1 MLVRRIERLEAENSA
16 LIAENAALKA
26 ENADL
31 KERLGMNSSNSSK
44 PPSSDPPNKPS
55 HPDKPTRGA
64 KQRGPKDGH
73 PGNTRSSFE
82 SPDVA
87 VDLRAEICPDCATP
101 LDGKGTL
108 TGTRTVAEMVEKP
121 VIVTEYRSWL
131 RVCPCCG
138 KRVEAP
144 EPQGLLP
151 GFSLGPRLIGFLGM
165 LDHYGNVTSE
175 KLATLMD
182 EAFNL
187 PICEGT
193 LDNANQWLNASLAA
207 PVAELQEI
215 LPTLPHA
222 HIDETGWSIDGERH
236 WLWVFSTQ
244 ELTFTVIRKSR
255 GAKVLLEMLSAAFP
269 GLISCDFWIAYR
281 SKDGVAGTRTFC
293 WAHLA
298 REAQALIDGYNST
311 AQKMGRELRR
321 LLRKGWLHYRGLM
334 RGRIDVVAFQRLGD
348 RLKQRILELLATYDV
363 PLPPKAKA
371 LRKRLLT
378 HIGGYFEWYLHP
390 GVPPDNNPGEQAIRP
405 AVVNRKISGGN
416 RSQWGAELTARMQTV
431 LGTCRKQG
439 REILD
444 TLSAYLLALAH
455 PGLSYPSLVPLIHS
469 TS

>member
-1 MLVRRIERLEAENSA
+1 M
-16 LIAENAALKA
+16 AENANLKQ
-26 ENADL
+26 
-31 KERLGMNSSNSSK
+31 RLGMNSKNSSK

-55 HPDKPTRGA
+55 ALEKPTRSA
-64 KQRGPKDGH
+64 KRGPKAGH
-73 PGNTRSSFE
+73 PGSTRSSFE
-82 SPDVA
+82 APDVT
-87 VDLRAEICPDCATP
+87 VDLRAEICPDCETA
-101 LDGKGTL
+101 LDGEGTL
-108 TGTRTVAEMVEKP
+108 TGTRAVAEMVERP
-121 VIVTEYRSWL
+121 VIVTEYRSWV

-144 EPQGLLP
+144 EPQGVLP

-182 EAFNL
+182 EGFNL

-193 LDNANQWLNASLAA
+193 LDKANQWLNASLAA

-215 LPTLPHA
+215 LPALPHA

-236 WLWVFSTQ
+236 WLWTIATPT
-244 ELTFTVIRKSR
+244 LTFTVIRPSR
-255 GAKVLLEMLSAAFP
+255 GAGVLVELLTACYP
-269 GLISCDFWIAYR
+269 GLISCDFWSAYR
-281 SKDGVAGTRTFC
+281 SKDGVAGSRAFC

-298 REAQALIDGYNST
+298 REAQAQIDGYHPT
-311 AQKMGRELRR
+311 ARELGRELKR
-321 LLRKGWLHYRGLM
+321 LLSKGWLHYRGLM
-334 RGRIDVVAFQRLGD
+334 RGRIDVEVFQRLGE
-348 RLKQRILELLATYDV
+348 RLKQRLLAILATYDL
-363 PLPPKAKA
+363 PLPPKTEA

-378 HIGGYFEWYLHP
+378 HIDGYFEWYQHP

-444 TLSAYLLALAH
+444 TLRAYLLALAH
-455 PGLSYPSLVPLIHS
+455 PGLTYPSLIPS
-469 TS
+469 TP